1 MRLVVEPGLPTS
13 EWLARF
19 VPFSSVHAASAL
31 GVIGSVLAACAI
43 GRALR
48 SSGRMR
54 DEETLVVAWAGFV
67 VAVNLFRWIFYR
79 LPGRFEWSTSLPVH
93 PCDVACAV
101 APLVFL
107 TGWRW
112 PRAMLFFWGI
122 PFALLALVFPVTL
135 RQGPAGGDY
144 YLYWIG
150 HLAIAGTGAYDFV
163 VRGFRPRGSDLRFV
177 ASVGVAY
184 FVAIAVL
191 NAVLD
196 ANYAYIGDHVLAGT
210 PIEWFGP
217 WPARPILLWA
227 TTLGAWILLWRLARK
242 RAPS

>member
-1 MRLVVEPGLPTS
+1 MVESGSGTS
-13 EWLARF
+13 EWLAPF
-19 VPFSSVHAASAL
+19 VPFSLVHAASAL
-31 GVIGSVLAACAI
+31 GVIGLVLAACAI
-43 GRALR
+43 GRTLR
-48 SSGRMR
+48 STGRER
-54 DEETLVVAWAGFV
+54 DEETLGVAWAGFV

-79 LPGRFEWSTSLPVH
+79 LPGRFAWSTSLPVH

-112 PRAMLFFWGI
+112 PRALLFFWGM
-122 PFALLALVFPVTL
+122 PFALLALAFPVTL

-150 HLAIAGTGAYDFV
+150 HLAIVGSAAYDLV
-163 VRGFRPRGSDLRFV
+163 VRRFRPRASDLVFV
-177 ASVGVAY
+177 ARASVAY
-184 FVAIAVL
+184 FVAIAIL

-196 ANYAYIGDHVLAGT
+196 ANYAYLGDHVLSGT

-217 WPARPILLWA
+217 WPARPLLLWA
-227 TTLGAWILLWRLARK
+227 TCVAAWILLWRVARE
-242 RAPS
+242 RDSS